1 MLCTEKTFTKCEGAL
16 ANGELQAVL
25 FFEENF
31 GLASILADR
40 LERQFQPEEKIILDY
55 QDIEKDFKARL
66 YSLLGNDFFSTRKV
80 IKIFNAK
87 GKDLKANFQ
96 FLTEERFTD
105 KLIIIF
111 GNEIDGKNA
120 LKTLFEKCD
129 FTASVS
135 CYQDD
140 EVTAREF
147 ITAFCNQNNL
157 RMDADAVQ
165 CVASFLHG
173 DRALLLHE
181 LEKIQ
186 ILYGDKED
194 ITVSDVEN
202 IIENEQSFDAG
213 ALADFI
219 LLGDKRKAVQMFDM
233 AKTEISAGEEAI
245 SIIEI
250 VRTFLYII
258 SDIVDRR
265 QIIESGGTLEQAMK
279 VRFVFFKR
287 VPIVSRILT
296 INTVQKLN
304 ILIKAAMQTEKIAKI
319 YGDAIAKSYFEKH
332 LIMR

>member
-140 EVTAREF
+140 EATAREF
-147 ITAFCNQNNL
+147 IATFCGQNNL
-157 RMDADAVQ
+157 HLDTDAVQ

-186 ILYGDKED
+186 ILYGNKET
-194 ITVSDVEN
+194 ITVADVEN

-233 AKTEISAGEEAI
+233 AKTETAAGEEAI

-287 VPIVSRILT
+287 VPTVSRILT
-296 INTVQKLN
+296 INTIQKLN
-304 ILIKAAMQTEKIAKI
+304 LLIKAAMQTEKIAKI